1 MFASF
6 PDDKCL
12 RNGCA
17 LHPVWSVLKWIG
29 LIRLQRNYPMSPLQ
43 RQLQSV
49 QSKVCSMQKKT
60 HIGSPFATEVTGL
73 LSSQNFHPTGK
84 LAAQMKQLLATF
96 HEQTPLKTSTTQR
109 QASNYSSYQRMASM
123 QIPGTRPCKHN
134 VSHPSQQNTA
144 RRRRIL
150 EHYCTFAAFKR
161 SLCCGDADIFSH
173 VNLFDDKLVY
183 ATNK

>member
-1 MFASF
+1 MCIASCLVCSKMDW
-6 PDDKCL
+6 PDQTT
-12 RNGCA
+12 
-17 LHPVWSVLKWIG
+17 V
-29 LIRLQRNYPMSPLQ
+29 SPLQ
-43 RQLQSV
+43 RQLQNV
-49 QSKVCSMQKKT
+49 QSKVCSMQKI

-96 HEQTPLKTSTTQR
+96 HEQTPLKTSTTQH
-109 QASNYSSYQRMASM
+109 QASSYNSYQRMASM
-123 QIPGTRPCKHN
+123 EIPGTRLCKHY
-134 VSHPSQQNTA
+134 VSHPLQQNTSA

-161 SLCCGDADIFSH
+161 SLCCGDAGIFSH